1 MDDRTIKLALLG
13 DKAALRRS
21 QDFAGRFFIENQ
33 KRF

>member
-13 DKAALRRS
+13 AKAALRHS
-21 QDFAGRFFIENQ
+21 LNFAGRFFIERQ